1 MAVCLMASGVLL
13 VLLTGCA
20 IPLLNAAAAGDIE
33 EVSLLL
39 KQGHLANEALPI
51 IGIRPLTLAA
61 AYGHADVVRVLL
73 EHGAEINAEDFTG
86 WTALHAGSFTGDSET
101 ISLLLDRGAVSG
113 SDRWFLRSPL
123 KIAETLDHKDII
135 PLLQKSEQVR
145 NGSNIAF
152 KMRPSSGSIA
162 EPHPAAFGPLMVCC
176 D

>member
-1 MAVCLMASGVLL
+1 MKRAGWVLNIVSGLVLL
-13 VLLTGCA
+13 VVLGGCA
-20 IPLLNAAAAGDIE
+20 APLLNAAAAGDIE
-33 EVSLLL
+33 KVSLLL
-39 KQGHLANEALPI
+39 KQGHLPNEAIPI

-73 EHGAEINAEDFTG
+73 EHGAEVNAEDFTG

-101 ISLLLDRGAVSG
+101 VSLLLDRGAVSR

-145 NGSNIAF
+145 NGPDIAF
-152 KMRPSSGSIA
+152 RVKVKA
-162 EPHPAAFGPLMVCC
+162 K
-176 D
+176 

>member
-101 ISLLLDRGAVSG
+101 VSLLLDRGAVSG

-152 KMRPSSGSIA
+152 KMKA
-162 EPHPAAFGPLMVCC
+162 K
-176 D
+176 

>member
-1 MAVCLMASGVLL
+1 MASGVLL

-39 KQGHLANEALPI
+39 KQGHLANEALLI

-73 EHGAEINAEDFTG
+73 EHGAEVNAEDFTG

-101 ISLLLDRGAVSG
+101 VSLLLDRGAVSR

-145 NGSNIAF
+145 NGSDIAF
-152 KMRPSSGSIA
+152 KIL
-162 EPHPAAFGPLMVCC
+162 PLR
-176 D
+176 

>member
-152 KMRPSSGSIA
+152 KMKA
-162 EPHPAAFGPLMVCC
+162 K
-176 D
+176 

>member
-39 KQGHLANEALPI
+39 KQGHLANEALLI

-73 EHGAEINAEDFTG
+73 EHGAEVNAEDFTG

-101 ISLLLDRGAVSG
+101 VSLLLDRGAVSR

-145 NGSNIAF
+145 NGSDIAF
-152 KMRPSSGSIA
+152 KIL
-162 EPHPAAFGPLMVCC
+162 PLR
-176 D
+176 